1 MLVVAHCASLG
12 LAGAPV
18 RAPVMRRTAGPRS
31 PAPLCRAHVSVE
43 LLRNSWGTRF
53 TNFLENPAPPP
64 GTLILLR
71 HGASEAEQR
80 EPRVFVGWSDPD
92 LCELGEQQAIEAAR
106 AIKEAGYTFDIVYTS
121 MLKRA
126 VRSV

>member
-1 MLVVAHCASLG
+1 MLVAAHCASLG

-71 HGASEAEQR
+71 HGASEA
-80 EPRVFVGWSDPD
+80 VGRYAHAHPALDD
-92 LCELGEQQAIEAAR
+92 GQDFAIADAQG
-106 AIKEAGYTFDIVYTS
+106 IQ
-121 MLKRA
+121 LQ
-126 VRSV
+126 